1 MQNMNKYKSYLLGIL
16 LVLGLA
22 SCNQQSNTSKILIN
36 EVLTDNETNF
46 QDDYGIHSAWIEIFN
61 KSYGSVDL
69 AGCLLKVSNTP
80 GDTIVYIIPKGD
92 VLTSIKPRQHALFWA
107 DAKPNRG
114 TFHTNFKLAI
124 ERPNWI
130 GLYDSGNKLLDQITI
145 PILDADKSY
154 ARVKDAAKEWEIKGG
169 STAKYVTPSTNNQTI
184 DKNEK
189 VEKFAQHDSTGI
201 GMSISAMSVVF
212 AGLLLL
218 YIIFRTL
225 GKTVYKNKNTDKQPV
240 AKNMKQEET
249 VNKTTE
255 CTDEVYAAIAM
266 ALHEELGGVHD
277 IESNV
282 LTIHHVQS
290 PWNTKYNALRVA
302 PERKY

>member
-1 MQNMNKYKSYLLGIL
+1 MNKYKNYLLGIL
-16 LVLGLA
+16 LAVGFV
-22 SCNQQSNTSKILIN
+22 SCSNNQESTSKLLIN
-36 EVLTDNETNF
+36 EVLTDNVTNF

-80 GDTIVYIIPKGD
+80 GDTTVYIIPKGD
-92 VLTSIKPRQHALFWA
+92 ILTTIKPRQHALFWA
-107 DAKPNRG
+107 DAKPSRG
-114 TFHTNFKLAI
+114 TFHTSFKLET

-130 GLYDSGNKLLDQITI
+130 GLYDSGNKLLDQITV

-154 ARVKDAAKEWEIKGG
+154 ARIKDADKEWEVKGG
-169 STAKYVTPSTNNQTI
+169 SIAKYVTPSTNNQTI

-212 AGLLLL
+212 VGLLLL

-225 GKTVYKNKNTDKQPV
+225 GKTVYKNKKTDKQPV
-240 AKNMKQEET
+240 TNMKQEET
-249 VNKTTE
+249 AKKTVE

-277 IESNV
+277 IESNI
-282 LTIHHVQS
+282 LTIHHMQS
-290 PWNTKYNALRVA
+290 PWNAKYNALRIT
-302 PERKY
+302 PEKKY